1 MNKAASLLC
10 LSVLAATSFVM
21 GARFSHVN
29 FGASASAATHPI
41 LYYACPMHPRL
52 RSEHPGDCMACGMK
66 LEPVYNQTAVKAATT
81 KNHDRPLPPGSVR
94 VSADRQQ
101 ILGVKVATVR
111 EASRSRTLRTTGRV
125 EVDEARNYRLI
136 TGMEG
141 RVVRVLPGATGD
153 IVKKGQ
159 LLAVTSY
166 LPNFLIAQQTYVSAL
181 NTADRYKETEPT
193 SLPGGAA
200 SGQKHAAA
208 PVSQGGFAD
217 YIRSGAQVRTTR
229 ETLMTLGMGEQ
240 QVEELARTRTIVDNI
255 EVRAPADSVIVGRSI
270 YPEQKFDK
278 GVEFYRLA
286 DLSHVWILADVSGD
300 DGKYLRS
307 GKVARVS
314 VPNQSR
320 TFQARVSAAVP
331 QFDEASRILRV
342 RLEADNPRYFL
353 KPGMFLDV
361 QVPVWTSPSLAVP
374 VDAVVDTGLKNT
386 VFVDHG
392 GGVFEPR
399 RVETGWRSGD
409 QVQITKGL
417 HRGERIVVSGNFLL
431 DSESRMKQAA
441 AEPQTK
447 SHPRSARRM

>member
-1 MNKAASLLC
+1 MNKTASLLC

-21 GARFSHVN
+21 GSRFSHIN
-29 FGASASAATHPI
+29 LSASAGAATHPI
-41 LYYACPMHPRL
+41 LYYACPMHPKL
-52 RSEHPGDCMACGMK
+52 HSDHAGDCMACGMK
-66 LEPVYNQTAVKAATT
+66 LEPVYNQTAARAAAR
-81 KNHDRPLPPGSVR
+81 NRAHALPSGSVR
-94 VSADRQQ
+94 VSPDRLQ

-181 NTADRYKETEPT
+181 NTADRYKETEPA
-193 SLPGGAA
+193 PGGAN
-200 SGQKHAAA
+200 SGQKHAAPEA
-208 PVSQGGFAD
+208 MQGGFAD
-217 YIRSGAQVRTTR
+217 YIRTGAQVRTTR
-229 ETLMTLGMGEQ
+229 ETLMTMGMGAE
-240 QVEELARTRTIVDNI
+240 QVEELTRTRKLVENI
-255 EVRAPADSVIVGRSI
+255 EVRAPADSVIMGRTI

-278 GVEFYRLA
+278 GTEFYRLA
-286 DLSHVWILADVSGD
+286 DLSHVWICANTSGD
-300 DGKYLRS
+300 DGKYLRP
-307 GKVARVS
+307 GKMVQATI
-314 VPNQSR
+314 PNQAR

-331 QFDEASRILRV
+331 QFDEAARVLCV
-342 RLEADNPRYFL
+342 RLEADNPRYLL

-361 QVPVWTSPSLAVP
+361 QVPVWTPASVAVP
-374 VDAVVDTGLKNT
+374 VDAVLDSGLSKT

-392 GGVFEPR
+392 DGVFEPR
-399 RVETGWRSGD
+399 QVETGWRSGD

-431 DSESRMKQAA
+431 DSESRMKQTASA
-441 AEPQTK
+441 PQAKTPQ
-447 SHPRSARRM
+447 HSARRM